1 MTLRDFLKLTTPAKG
16 SVRTQFVGRREQQA
30 RNGKP
35 FLRVELADE
44 SERVSL
50 NIFSGS
56 PAFEYFSG
64 AQAGECLELSG
75 VFGPS
80 DYGPNVEG
88 PAARKLKPTEE
99 EEFFLGFF
107 LRKKERVK

>member
-16 SVRTQFVGRREQQA
+16 SVRAQFVGRREQQA

-56 PAFEYFSG
+56 PAFEYFAG
-64 AQAGECLELSG
+64 AQPGECLELTG

-80 DYGPNVEG
+80 D
-88 PAARKLKPTEE
+88 
-99 EEFFLGFF
+99 
-107 LRKKERVK
+107 